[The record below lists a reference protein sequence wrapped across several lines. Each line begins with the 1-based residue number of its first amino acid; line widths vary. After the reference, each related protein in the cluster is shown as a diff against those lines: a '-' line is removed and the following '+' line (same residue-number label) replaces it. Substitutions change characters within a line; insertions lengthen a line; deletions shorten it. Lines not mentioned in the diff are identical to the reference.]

1 MYQASSSLIFY
12 DEHSRK
18 RSGLFLKCLLES
30 RLPRFLFSRQKI
42 ELKKRIPRGK
52 RKERRLRRVFTRVVL
67 AVACILAIIWPSKAS
82 LATQRARLTGVRG
95 KRVQTERKSV
105 EKFLSE
111 KKTSTK
117 SSASAHAAAADA
129 TFPLGSSISESAL
142 PVNAQLFRSL
152 SFQVCNGFTNQRLSI
167 VYAAIIAKETGRSL
181 RLPRLLL
188 DGTQHDTSRAA
199 TLINSD
205 ATEFR
210 TFYDV
215 KVFTRGMKTAGVRVL
230 DMDSALFSPS
240 DKVVRVPSKDLQT
253 LLGFGDGCPYRNA
266 THLSIECPLFK
277 LDLAVV
283 GQHRELIENVLA
295 SLVPAPAQ
303 RAKIDQLK
311 VSLSKSGHYNFL
323 HLRVERDWINH
334 CKTWVSD
341 RGVCVAEE
349 VIRAIGQHLDLKGVS
364 RGTLLYVAC
373 DLPAAETDLLNAA
386 MKSLKAMGYKKVTL
400 QGRPKEGR
408 STKGR
413 KSSGGSSSSREIRAM
428 EAYYLG
434 MDSEKYIGNSV
445 STFSA
450 LLLLERQNQ
459 NRWSTYYNMGGI
471 PLMDMLPFFRM
482 PWVFTFNG
490 ESPGFDYMAKSA
502 VLSAIHIGQLI
513 PYCIYMGHRGDE
525 MYQWLKR
532 KGVHVVLH
540 DPSWKVNIVQK
551 YDEAKEFAKIAA
563 TYESITSLVATFMRF
578 EIPIIHALYQYNYVL
593 YTDIDVL
600 FLEKIHLHSFPPELP
615 KALVMSHEV
624 DYKFP
629 CNAGVILYNLPY
641 MRQSYNDLIT
651 FAMHAPGLHFGDK
664 YGPADQ
670 GALNQFYE
678 RELGSKC
685 SLPEKF
691 NAKPYKLGD
700 FGSLKEVSIL
710 HFHGPKPKHYLDYA
724 NDRGCGPFLDAVG
737 GGEFVKLC
745 EKGLKNM
752 CEIQLDIPIS
762 MRSEGSWGPLSKLQS
777 SACKR

>member
-1 MYQASSSLIFY
+1 MN
-12 DEHSRK
+12 
-18 RSGLFLKCLLES
+18 
-30 RLPRFLFSRQKI
+30 
-42 ELKKRIPRGK
+42 
-52 RKERRLRRVFTRVVL
+52 
-67 AVACILAIIWPSKAS
+67 
-82 LATQRARLTGVRG
+82 
-95 KRVQTERKSV
+95 
-105 EKFLSE
+105 
-111 KKTSTK
+111 
-117 SSASAHAAAADA
+117 AD
-129 TFPLGSSISESAL
+129 
-142 PVNAQLFRSL
+142 LFRSL
-152 SFQVCNGFTNQRLSI
+152 SFQVCNGFANQRLSI

-188 DGTQHDTSRAA
+188 DGTQHDTLQTSTLLNSKA
-199 TLINSD
+199 TRFSN
-205 ATEFR
+205 
-210 TFYDV
+210 FYDID
-215 KVFTRGMKTAGVRVL
+215 VFIKGMKAAGIQVL
-230 DMDSALFSPS
+230 DKDSALFSAS
-240 DKVVRVPSKDLQT
+240 DNVIRVPPKDLQN
-253 LLGFGDGCPYRNA
+253 LLGFGDGSPYRNA

-277 LDLAVV
+277 LDAVLV
-283 GQHRELIENVLA
+283 GQHRELVEDVLA

-303 RAKIDQLK
+303 RANIDQLK
-311 VSLSKSGHYNFL
+311 VSLSKSGHYNIL

-341 RGVCVAEE
+341 RGVCLAEE
-349 VIRAIGQHLDLKGVS
+349 VVRSIGEHLDLKGVS
-364 RGTLLYVAC
+364 RGTLLYVVC
-373 DLPAAETDLLNAA
+373 DLPAAEPDLLNTA

-400 QGRPKEGR
+400 QGRPKKR
-408 STKGR
+408 RRNAKGG
-413 KSSGGSSSSREIRAM
+413 KTSSGSSSSREIRAM
-428 EAYYLG
+428 QAYYLG
-434 MDSEKYIGNSV
+434 MDSAKYIGNSV

-459 NRWSTYYNMGGI
+459 NKWSTYYNMGGI

-482 PWVFTFNG
+482 PWVFTYNG

-502 VLSAIHIGQLI
+502 VLSAIHIGKLI
-513 PYCIYMGHRGDE
+513 PYCIYMGDKGDG
-525 MYQWLKR
+525 MYRWLKR
-532 KGVHVVLH
+532 QRVHVVLH

-578 EIPIIHALYQYNYVL
+578 DVPIIHALYQYNYVL

-615 KALVMSHEV
+615 EALVMSHET

-629 CNAGVILYNLPY
+629 CNAGVVLYNLPY
-641 MRQSYNDLIT
+641 MRQSYNDLIA

-678 RELGSKC
+678 MKLGSKC

-737 GGEFVKLC
+737 GGEFVRLC
-745 EKGLKNM
+745 REGLKNL
-752 CEIQLDIPIS
+752 CEHRLGIPES
-762 MRSEGSWGPLSKLQS
+762 MQSEGSWGPLSQLQS
-777 SACKR
+777 SACKK